1 MKVPNKIKEII
12 KDYPLKKDTLGRS
25 KSLIYFVKDKY
36 ILKISKEKEMLAKEK
51 DILLFL
57 EGKLPVP
64 ECLHYEDDKEYAY
77 LLETFIDGVP
87 LCDDSYLKEPLK
99 LINILKQALEM
110 FHKVD
115 VTECP
120 FLNEYSKGNTFVHG
134 DFCLPNIL
142 VKDDKVVGFIDLNS
156 SGLGD
161 PFVDYAWCIWSF
173 EYNLKTDEYTPIL
186 LKELGIEFN
195 QELFEKYVMED

>member
-1 MKVPNKIKEII
+1 MNIPNKIKEII
-12 KDYPLKKDTLGRS
+12 KDYPLKKDELGRS
-25 KSLIYFVKDKY
+25 DKLIYFVKDKY
-36 ILKISKEKEMLAKEK
+36 VLKISKSKKALSKEK

-57 EGKLPVP
+57 DGKLPVSKI
-64 ECLHYEDDKEYAY
+64 LHYEEDEEYAY

-87 LCDDSYLKEPLK
+87 LCDELYLKEPLK

-110 FHKVD
+110 FHKVE

-120 FLNEYSKGNTFVHG
+120 FLNEYSKGNTFIHG

-161 PFVDYAWCIWSF
+161 IYADYAWCIWSF
-173 EYNLKTDEYTPIL
+173 EYNLKTNEYTPIL
-186 LKELGIEFN
+186 LKELGVEFN
-195 QELFEKYVMED
+195 KELFDKYTRED

>member
-1 MKVPNKIKEII
+1 MNVPNKIKEII
-12 KDYPLKKDTLGRS
+12 KDYPLKKDELGRS
-25 KSLIYFVKDKY
+25 DKLIYFAKDKY
-36 ILKISKEKEMLAKEK
+36 VLKISKSKKELAKEK

-57 EGKLPVP
+57 EGKLPVAK
-64 ECLHYEDDKEYAY
+64 CLHYEEDEEYAY

-87 LCDDSYLKEPLK
+87 LCSEEYLKNPLK
-99 LINILKQALEM
+99 LINLLKQALDI

-115 VTECP
+115 VSNCG
-120 FLNEYSKGNTFVHG
+120 FMNEYSKGSTFVHG

-142 VKDDKVVGFIDLNS
+142 VKDDRIVGFIDLNS

-161 PFVDYAWCIWSF
+161 SYIDYSWCIWSF
-173 EYNLKTDEYTPIL
+173 EYNLKTTKYTQLL

-195 QELFEKYVMED
+195 KELFDKYVLED